1 MLKKY
6 IVERRSWIALFLF
19 LQLLVLFVTY
29 IDPSIP
35 ITSMVYIVFLS
46 SLVFIGFFLIRYHIE
61 TRFFKS
67 IEVWDQNNGISG
79 LAEAESPLEK
89 MVEESVITQND
100 RYRSD
105 ITQRMIELEQEKD
118 EMLSWIHEVK
128 TPLTAMQ
135 LMIER
140 SNDETLKKQL
150 MYEWLRIHLLL
161 DQQLHQKR
169 IPFIKNDLYIEQ
181 SELESIVFKEIK
193 ELKSWCIQ
201 KGIGFD
207 VNLQVNEVLTDA
219 KWLGFMIR
227 QLLTNAVKYS
237 ESSDIIIE
245 SDYNDEGQTRL
256 VIKDFGRG
264 IDPKDL
270 PRIFDK
276 GFTSTVQ
283 HQDSAATGMGL
294 YLTQKVAHALM
305 IRIDVSSKLG
315 IGTTFTL
322 TFPKKNEFVSITSM

>member
-1 MLKKY
+1 MLRRY
-6 IVERRSWIALFLF
+6 IVERRSWIALFLL
-19 LQLLVLFVTY
+19 LQVLILLIAYV
-29 IDPSIP
+29 DPSIP
-35 ITSMVYIVFLS
+35 FRSLLYGVLLS
-46 SLVFIGFFLIRYHIE
+46 LPIFIFFFLVRYQKE
-61 TRFFKS
+61 TKFYKS
-67 IEVWDQNNGISG
+67 IELWDQVNGITA
-79 LAEAESPLEK
+79 LVEAESPIEK
-89 MVEESVITQND
+89 IVEESVIAQNE
-100 RYRSD
+100 RYRNELS
-105 ITQRMIELEQEKD
+105 QRMMDMEQEKD

-128 TPLTAMQ
+128 TPLTTMK

-181 SELESIVFKEIK
+181 AELEAIIFKEIK
-193 ELKSWCIQ
+193 ELKSWCLQ

-219 KWLGFMIR
+219 KWLGFIVR

-245 SDYNDEGQTRL
+245 SERNADGQTRL

-270 PRIFDK
+270 PRIFEK
-276 GFTSTVQ
+276 GFTSTLQ
-283 HQDSAATGMGL
+283 HQDNAATGMGL
-294 YLTQKVAHALM
+294 YLTQKVAHSLM
-305 IRIDVSSKLG
+305 IRIDVSSELG
-315 IGTTFTL
+315 AGTTFTL
-322 TFPKKNEFVSITSM
+322 TFPKKNEFANITSM